1 MSSRSKSS
9 ATQVRSRERRVAALA
24 GAVALALALT
34 ACGGGGGSGN
44 DGKDGAGNA
53 GASAAAKSGGKL
65 TMLAVQDSAA
75 LDPFRVPSV
84 ALADEPRMAALYD
97 PLFFID
103 PKTHQVTPHLGES
116 LSTADNGATW
126 TMKLRPGVRF
136 SDGTPLDAAAIKLN
150 YDTHANPAARSVH
163 IAVAM
168 GIKTEVVDPLTV
180 KLMPTAAPNPNLDRA
195 IATELT
201 YIMAPS
207 AIAKGPE
214 KYGAEPVGAGPF
226 VLKSWTRGS
235 EQVLER
241 NPDYW
246 QKDKGLPKLDQLTF
260 RSVPDIKQQYNTVK
274 SGQADLFISSD
285 GMVLEQAKNELNLAK
300 FETDGGQIV
309 QFNLRKAP
317 FDDVRARRALT
328 LALDPA
334 DIPKTLNNGY
344 TPAKSFFT
352 ASGQFADPAV
362 SQAPQDKAEAQRLF
376 DQLAA
381 EGKKVDFSY
390 LVPQNPS
397 SVAVAEFMQSRLKEF
412 RNVSMRIEPVEIGQ
426 YTVKYAIQRDY
437 QAVLTQI
444 WAVDPEPMLYGYWYS
459 QSPFNLSG
467 WNNPDA
473 DAALNAGRA
482 STDPNVRKQAYS
494 RLQQALVSDVPLWAY
509 AESVTGVVSNGKVAG
524 IEHYNAGNIFMD
536 RLGLKQ

>member
-1 MSSRSKSS
+1 MSARPNTTAASGGSPG
-9 ATQVRSRERRVAALA
+9 RRTAALA
-24 GAVALALALT
+24 GVAALALALS
-34 ACGGGGGSGN
+34 ACGGGADDKGGG
-44 DGKDGAGNA
+44 
-53 GASAAAKSGGKL
+53 GASGPPGPAKSGGKL
-65 TMLAVQDSAA
+65 TMLAVQDSSV
-75 LDPFRVPSV
+75 LDPFRVPNV
-84 ALADEPRMAALYD
+84 ALADEPRLAALYD
-97 PLFFID
+97 PLFYTD
-103 PKTHQVTPHLGES
+103 PKTRQVAPHLGES
-116 LSTADNGATW
+116 LTTSDNGATW
-126 TMKLRPGVRF
+126 TLKLRPGVRF
-136 SDGTPLDAAAIKLN
+136 SDGTPLDAAAVKLN
-150 YDTHANPAARSVH
+150 YDTHANPATRSVH

-168 GIKTEVVDPLTV
+168 GIKTDVVDPLTV
-180 KLMPTAAPNPNLDRA
+180 KLTPAAGPNPNLDRA

-226 VLKSWTRGS
+226 VLNSWTRGS
-235 EQVLER
+235 EQVYVR

-260 RSVPDIKQQYNTVK
+260 KSVPDIKQQFNTVK

-285 GMVLEQAKNELNLAK
+285 GRVLDQAKSELNLAEFK
-300 FETDGGQIV
+300 TDGGQIM
-309 QFNLRKAP
+309 QFNLRKPP
-317 FDDVRARRALT
+317 FDDVRARRAVT
-328 LALDPA
+328 LALDAA

-344 TPAKSFFT
+344 TPTQSFFT
-352 ASGQFADPAV
+352 ASGAFADPAIT
-362 SQAPQDKAEAQRLF
+362 QTPQNKAEAQRLF
-376 DQLAA
+376 DELAA
-381 EGKKVDFSY
+381 AGKKVDFTY

-412 RNVSMRIEPVEIGQ
+412 QNVSMRVEPLEIGQ

-459 QSPFNLSG
+459 KSPFNLSG
-467 WNNPDA
+467 WNNPQA
-473 DAALNAGRA
+473 DAALTAGRA
-482 STDPNVRKQAYS
+482 STDPAVRKQAYAE
-494 RLQQALVSDVPLWAY
+494 LQKALASDVPLWAY
-509 AESVTGVVSNGKVAG
+509 AESITGVVYGSKVAG